1 MDFESGFSDD
11 LFFLFGEGEDE
22 GSRVD
27 GVVPWE
33 GFGRE
38 ERAKGSVGSIG
49 LELSEMTTGAF
60 RDFIFGSCF
69 ESFDLRCLLRGRPSI
84 VSWIKNLEKVEI
96 PRSDKPMTPSGGPFA
111 SILHHT
117 LVM

>member
-1 MDFESGFSDD
+1 MDFESGFGDD

-27 GVVPWE
+27 GVVLRE

-49 LELSEMTTGAF
+49 LELFEIMTGAF
-60 RDFIFGSCF
+60 RGFIFGSCF
-69 ESFDLRCLLRGRPSI
+69 ESLDLRCLLGGRPSMM
-84 VSWIKNLEKVEI
+84 SWIKNLEKVEI
-96 PRSDKPMTPSGGPFA
+96 RGPI
-111 SILHHT
+111 SL
-117 LVM
+117 